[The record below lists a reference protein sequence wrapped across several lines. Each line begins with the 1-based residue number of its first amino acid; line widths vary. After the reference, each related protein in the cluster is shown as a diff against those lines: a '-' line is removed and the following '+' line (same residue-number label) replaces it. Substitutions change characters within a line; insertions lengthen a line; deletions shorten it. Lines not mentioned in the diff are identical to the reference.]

1 MWPQKLSYDQITDDN
16 SDQTVARRSYSKL
29 FNVESGILYTLFTS
43 CPKASCVFD
52 SLHRTS
58 EQGLYLTVDK
68 LDHTCILILRCSI
81 EGLPYISTNIVFLH
95 IILYSLVATSLYLL

>member
-1 MWPQKLSYDQITDDN
+1 MWLQKPSYDQITDDN

-58 EQGLYLTVDK
+58 E
-68 LDHTCILILRCSI
+68 
-81 EGLPYISTNIVFLH
+81 
-95 IILYSLVATSLYLL
+95 